1 MLASPT
7 TRTLGGAIALGAAA
21 TLLITAGPATA
32 KVAPARCT
40 NAALAASQGVGQAGA
55 GSVSAVFVLTNKGSR
70 TCVLGGYPG
79 MAFIGQG
86 GTVLRSTVK
95 RGGTTLFTNPGPKV
109 ITLKKGAA
117 ASYSLGF
124 TEPQSAKCA
133 RTTRVRITPPG
144 STTQLSLATA
154 GAKAAYVCPGQPMV
168 VSAMVAGRAGAPS

>member
-1 MLASPT
+1 MLASRT
-7 TRTLGGAIALGAAA
+7 TRTLGAAITLGAAA
-21 TLLITAGPATA
+21 TLLMTTTSATA
-32 KVAPARCT
+32 APARCT
-40 NAALAASQGVGQAGA
+40 NAVLKASQGLGQAGA
-55 GSVSAVFVLTNKGSR
+55 GSASTVFVLTNTGAR

-79 MAFIGQG
+79 MAFIGRG

-95 RGGTTLFTNPGPKV
+95 RGGTTLFTNPGPKL

-124 TEPQSAKCA
+124 TEPQSATCA

-144 STTQLSLATA
+144 ATTQLSLATT

-168 VSAMVAGRAGAPS
+168 VSALVAGREGAPS